1 MNRIQQD
8 KEMLTM
14 FTARWKTLQVCYDT
28 TEEDVQSLRRNI
40 EDFVKGND
48 NAPIEYLMLLNE
60 IEDWLVAKMEE
71 ECYAGESF
79 SLTEDD
85 VYRKIAQSAFEKVKK
100 EWQDGECDEDE
111 KEVWLLEIFNMMTYI
126 NDGDSCEIVAHKIFN
141 EFLQIGCEVE
151 LDELLNMVN
160 HLGLSCQQELLS
172 IKIAENAFELG
183 ASPEIVLAR
192 VREILS

>member
-1 MNRIQQD
+1 MENHEKQLLEKDRD
-8 KEMLTM
+8 
-14 FTARWKTLQVCYDT
+14 
-28 TEEDVQSLRRNI
+28 LRMEYLNI
-40 EDFVKGND
+40 EK
-48 NAPIEYLMLLNE
+48 PIENE
-60 IEDWLVAKMEE
+60 WDEDRFEAEKDNTIKEYQVSEE
-71 ECYAGESF
+71 F
-79 SLTEDD
+79 SN
-85 VYRKIAQSAFEKVKK
+85 KNIS
-100 EWQDGECDEDE
+100 DEDE